1 VKHES
6 PPCLNAP
13 SQVFDARASKLGYI
27 GGSVQGGTMKI
38 KKSVFRVVIA
48 VVLVLFGVR
57 AGTQAPESQGYQV
70 IADRFFVLLEQGKSD
85 EAIDYMFNTNVALK
99 NMPGKSETLKA
110 QFADLERQ
118 LGSYHSHTKL
128 AESKVAGMFVYQHYF
143 VAYEIQPI
151 SVRLKFYKPR
161 DTWRVFGVQFDT
173 DLPELLQK
181 ETDQNL
187 DRQLK

>member
-1 VKHES
+1 MRRKRNMLLAVIFVVALVFSGLRPEIH
-6 PPCLNAP
+6 AQQ
-13 SQVFDARASKLGYI
+13 SQD
-27 GGSVQGGTMKI
+27 
-38 KKSVFRVVIA
+38 
-48 VVLVLFGVR
+48 
-57 AGTQAPESQGYQV
+57 YQV

>member
-1 VKHES
+1 MHVRPNS
-6 PPCLNAP
+6 VTLA
-13 SQVFDARASKLGYI
+13 
-27 GGSVQGGTMKI
+27 GSVQGGTMKI

-48 VVLVLFGVR
+48 VVLVLFSVR
-57 AGTQAPESQGYQV
+57 AGTQAPESRDYQV
-70 IADRFFVLLEQGKSD
+70 IADKFFVLLEQGKSD

-110 QFADLERQ
+110 QFAGLERQ

-143 VAYEIQPI
+143 VAYELQPI

-173 DLPELLQK
+173 DLLDPLQQAP
-181 ETDQNL
+181 DQHL
-187 DRQLK
+187 HRQLK

>member
-1 VKHES
+1 M
-6 PPCLNAP
+6 
-13 SQVFDARASKLGYI
+13 R
-27 GGSVQGGTMKI
+27 I
-38 KKSVFRVVIA
+38 KRSMFLTVILA
-48 VVLVLFGVR
+48 IALIFSGVR
-57 AGTQAPESQGYQV
+57 PQTQAQQSPDYQAV
-70 IADRFFVLLEQGKSD
+70 ADRFFVLLEQGKSD

-99 NMPGKSETLKA
+99 NMPGKSDQLKA

-143 VAYEIQPI
+143 VAYEVQPI
-151 SVRLKFYKPR
+151 SVRLRFYKPR

-173 DLPELLQK
+173 DLPEIIQK

-187 DRQLK
+187 DRQFK

>member
-1 VKHES
+1 MRRKRNMLLAVIFVVA
-6 PPCLNAP
+6 L
-13 SQVFDARASKLGYI
+13 VFSGLR
-27 GGSVQGGTMKI
+27 
-38 KKSVFRVVIA
+38 
-48 VVLVLFGVR
+48 
-57 AGTQAPESQGYQV
+57 PEIHAQQSRDYQV
-70 IADRFFVLLEQGKSD
+70 IADKFFVLLEQGKSD